1 MSATAFILFLAIV
14 ALTLVITYFAA
25 KQTKTANEFYTAGG
39 GLTGIQKPEP
49 LKTKC
54 HKNHHNRKRQFAGRM
69 KDVR

>member
-39 GLTGIQKPEP
+39 GLTGIQNG
-49 LKTKC
+49 LAI
-54 HKNHHNRKRQFAGRM
+54 AGDYFFPRNCR
-69 KDVR
+69 DDRFERV

>member
-39 GLTGIQKPEP
+39 GLTLSLI
-49 LKTKC
+49 
-54 HKNHHNRKRQFAGRM
+54 HI
-69 KDVR
+69 